1 MTNNKFYA
9 QVAGVGGASLSAFV
23 ADSVI
28 NMWPWLLVMTALILC
43 DLVAGVCKA
52 WRLGERVTFSRAIR
66 DTMAKAC
73 TYYSCV
79 VFVALFQ
86 AAAKEDTDYC
96 CYVAKVFCL
105 IEGVSILGNI
115 LKWHGYNV
123 NGKELLTVLCRR
135 AFGGEKDDYNGIIK
149 KEDEENS

>member
-1 MTNNKFYA
+1 M
-9 QVAGVGGASLSAFV
+9 SARMAALGSSPYSPTMSI
-23 ADSVI
+23 AD
-28 NMWPWLLVMTALILC
+28 A
-43 DLVAGVCKA
+43 K
-52 WRLGERVTFSRAIR
+52 FSRSVVCR
-66 DTMAKAC
+66 

-135 AFGGEKDDYNGIIK
+135 AFGGEKDDY
-149 KEDEENS
+149 